1 MTLRATT
8 ITEQYSDM
16 SDNNGNDNV
25 NYETSE
31 FTYLS
36 DDYNTNYWRMA
47 GPGKFVL
54 VEDDRSLQSEGG
66 MGLLWYT
73 KKKYKDFV
81 LKLDWKAS
89 SINDNSGVFI
99 RFSEPDNDPWI
110 AVNTG
115 YEIQIDDMAMPDGN
129 PLHKTGAIYNFA
141 APSNAAVA
149 SKPVGQWNT
158 FGIEV
163 TGQKYRVTL
172 NGEKVIPE
180 FTGNRNTEGYIGIQN
195 HDIDSNVS
203 FKNIRIKR
211 KNE

>member
-1 MTLRATT
+1 MT
-8 ITEQYSDM
+8 I
-16 SDNNGNDNV
+16 DN
-25 NYETSE
+25 E
-31 FTYLS
+31 FTYLFDGLS
-36 DDYNTNYWRMA
+36 MEGWHMA

-54 VEDDRSLQSEGG
+54 VEYDKSLQSEGG

-81 LKLDWKAS
+81 LKVDWKVNRR
-89 SINDNSGVFI
+89 NDNSGLFV
-99 RFSEPDNDPWI
+99 RFSNPDNDPLI

-141 APSNAAVA
+141 APSDVAA

-158 FGIEV
+158 VEIKV
-163 TGQKYRVTL
+163 TGQKYSVIL
-172 NGEKVIPE
+172 NGEKIIPE

-195 HDIDSNVS
+195 HDADSHVS
-203 FKNIRIKR
+203 FKNIRIKG
-211 KNE
+211 KKI